1 MAPAL
6 AAAHTALDREAD
18 CCYHNVDALFHPAR
32 LELRIGLCMNPT
44 RPIQPQSDAPGGP
57 VIPALNLIPA
67 MNHLPSHSRHLLGT
81 KRLRSFL
88 RWSVQTMDEEDEMPA
103 CTLAIQELK
112 AQRPLADLF
121 SDGSPHGFSLRIE
134 KVCINT
140 FRIEFGCQA
149 GPAAGNG
156 GQWEVVFT
164 RAGEVAA
171 GRLVSRWLT

>member
-1 MAPAL
+1 MVLISPERP
-6 AAAHTALDREAD
+6 AAADSALDRTVDRCYRSAD
-18 CCYHNVDALFHPAR
+18 
-32 LELRIGLCMNPT
+32 
-44 RPIQPQSDAPGGP
+44 RPSQPHRPGGP
-57 VIPALNLIPA
+57 AVAEINLIPA
-67 MNHLPSHSRHLLGT
+67 MNHLPSHSRHLLGS